1 MVMPSYAPLPDITR
15 ENTMYPIDFQEPDH
29 YWKQEGTLM
38 RKWMNQAVTPVL
50 TM

>member
-1 MVMPSYAPLPDITR
+1 MVEPGGDTC
-15 ENTMYPIDFQEPDH
+15 ID
-29 YWKQEGTLM
+29 YWDEEEEEEEDRGAEQGTLM